1 MRLAE
6 VLERAVGA
14 GIISADQARAVL
26 AAERSR
32 EEQPSAGRRLP
43 VTEALGY
50 LAGLLTLSG
59 AATLAIQYWQQVPT
73 AGRLGLLVA
82 VAASTWL
89 VGARIMD
96 ESAPALVRLR
106 GALWFASSATV
117 AAFAGQLAWD
127 VARAGEATVWLVA
140 GAAAAVHAALL
151 WR

>member
-32 EEQPSAGRRLP
+32 SEQPGEGHRLP

-59 AATLAIQYWQQVPT
+59 AVTLAIQYWQ
-73 AGRLGLLVA
+73 
-82 VAASTWL
+82 
-89 VGARIMD
+89 
-96 ESAPALVRLR
+96 E
-106 GALWFASSATV
+106 
-117 AAFAGQLAWD
+117 
-127 VARAGEATVWLVA
+127 
-140 GAAAAVHAALL
+140 
-151 WR
+151 